1 MNLPKGKILNY
12 EPALIGRFLI
22 ISCSSI
28 GEGSASGKGVFSTS
42 GTSKIPIKIGSRSR
56 SRYKFFFV
64 LSSFLFSKN
73 FIKILIQ
80 WPSLFNKFVSGYRS
94 RDGTAS
100 ITNAHAAGP
109 QSLPFH
115 ILPTPHIPS
124 DPDESSHILEQHRVI
139 DEVIH
144 MWQKWTKTQMNY
156 NVSILV

>member
-1 MNLPKGKILNY
+1 MHWLFVFLSYLVAVLEKEVLRAKECFRPPELQ
-12 EPALIGRFLI
+12 RFL
-22 ISCSSI
+22 SKL
-28 GEGSASGKGVFSTS
+28 AAGVDR
-42 GTSKIPIKIGSRSR
+42 GTN
-56 SRYKFFFV
+56 
-64 LSSFLFSKN
+64 LFLFWVLFC
-73 FIKILIQ
+73 FIEILIH
-80 WPSLFNKFVSGYRS
+80 WPSLLNKFVSGYRS

-144 MWQKWTKTQMNY
+144 MFQKWSKTQMNY

>member
-1 MNLPKGKILNY
+1 MIDH
-12 EPALIGRFLI
+12 FLI

-28 GEGSASGKGVFSTS
+28 GEGSTSGKGVFSTS

-56 SRYKFFFV
+56 SRYEFV
-64 LSSFLFSKN
+64 LGFKIFSVFSTINKYRYNEHYCLSYSFL
-73 FIKILIQ
+73 
-80 WPSLFNKFVSGYRS
+80 GYRS

-100 ITNAHAAGP
+100 ITNAHVAGP

-124 DPDESSHILEQHRVI
+124 DPDESSHILDQHRVI

-144 MWQKWTKTQMNY
+144 TFKRSTKTQT
-156 NVSILV
+156 